1 MESGCI
7 MSAAVQEPDI
17 KLKKDLVDTVNS
29 NGYIEEITKLG
40 DKMDVI
46 AGEDILTQTYHKLIS
61 AGTKIDSTF
70 YEKLIQHKLLKPI
83 DRSLVASDGVNTDKL
98 VAEASILLGRD
109 PRFKKMFMKY
119 ADLPLQIFRHV
130 HFENALSLKL
140 TIIREAM
147 PRLFRH
153 SIQVSL
159 VAIYLGI
166 RDGLKNKDLF
176 RLASA
181 GMFHDIGELHI
192 NPELQNPEHRLD
204 DDDWYQ
210 IYAHPFI
217 SYLILKEFP
226 YYHPSIST
234 IVLDHH
240 EKIDGSGYPRGVK
253 RDEINPL
260 GQIMSIAEVTVG
272 LMNKNLSSEDLEAKL
287 KLCQGEYD
295 RKYLGYLVEV
305 FKDTK
310 RREESGNSHSLKVID
325 KKMSMVHG
333 IIHEWQHL
341 LEKLNDQQRE
351 QLLVHTVT
359 DRLDYLHTKLVGTGF
374 VPEETEVV
382 YLALGE
388 ESDDW
393 LIETSSIVDEAL
405 FQIHKIIGEVKRRWP
420 QHKDPHKPRTLGE
433 YLSIWLNDSEK
444 KIYENIS
451 RPAA

>member
-1 MESGCI
+1 
-7 MSAAVQEPDI
+7 MSKIKEPDFE
-17 KLKKDLVDTVNS
+17 LDTDLVETVNS
-29 NGYIEEITKLG
+29 KGYIEEITKLG
-40 DKMDVI
+40 DKMDVV

-61 AGTKIDSTF
+61 KGTKIDSSF
-70 YEKLIQHKLLKPI
+70 YDKLIQHKLLKPI

-109 PRFKKMFMKY
+109 RRFKNMFVKY

-130 HFENALSLKL
+130 HFESALSLKL

-147 PRLFRH
+147 PRLFKH

-159 VAIYLGI
+159 VAIFLGI

-234 IVLDHH
+234 VVLDHH

-253 RDEINPL
+253 REEINPL
-260 GQIMSIAEVTVG
+260 GQILSIAEVTVG
-272 LMNKNLSSEDLEAKL
+272 LMNKNINSEDMEAKL

-310 RREESGNSHSLKVID
+310 KHDVDRTSHSLKDID
-325 KKMSMVHG
+325 QKMLLVHS
-333 IIHEWQHL
+333 IIQEWQRL
-341 LEKLNDQQRE
+341 LEKLNEQQRE
-351 QLLVHTVT
+351 QLLVSTVT
-359 DRLDYLHTKLVGTGF
+359 SRLDYLHTKLVGTGF
-374 VPEETEVV
+374 VPEDTDQV
-382 YLALGE
+382 YITLGDESE
-388 ESDDW
+388 EW
-393 LIETSSIVDEAL
+393 LIETSIIVDEAM

-433 YLSIWLNDSEK
+433 YLSIWLNDSES
-444 KIYENIS
+444 KIFKN
-451 RPAA
+451 R